1 MLIDRSMESFMTVPV
16 SGVFEAHLAVTNLD
30 LAIAFYRDTVGLHLA
45 HTSTLPRAAFFW
57 VGSAGKS
64 MLGLWE
70 GEPLPFHKIRHT
82 AFEVALS
89 DLRDAPARL
98 KKAGVIP
105 LDFDGLPTNEPVV
118 LAWMPA
124 ASIYF
129 NDPDGNL
136 LEFIAMLPD
145 TPQPEAGV
153 VRWSEWKKRF

>member
-1 MLIDRSMESFMTVPV
+1 MTVPV
-16 SGVFEAHLAVTNLD
+16 SGIFEAHLPVANLD
-30 LAIAFYRDTVGLHLA
+30 RAIVFYRDAVGLQLA
-45 HTSTLPRAAFFW
+45 HTSAQARAAFFW
-57 VGSAGKS
+57 AGGAGKS

-70 GEPLPFHKIRHT
+70 GPPQPFHKSRHT

-89 DLRDAPARL
+89 DLLEAPARL
-98 KKAGVIP
+98 AEAGVIAR
-105 LDFDGLPTNEPVV
+105 DFDGLPSNEPVV

-145 TPQPEAGV
+145 PPKPEAGV
-153 VRWSEWKKRF
+153 VRWSEWEKTRF

>member
-1 MLIDRSMESFMTVPV
+1 MTTSL
-16 SGVFEAHLAVTNLD
+16 SGIFEAHLSVTNLD
-30 LAIAFYRDTVGLHLA
+30 LAIVFYRDTVGLQLA

-70 GEPLPFHKIRHT
+70 GGPLPFHKIRPT
-82 AFEVALS
+82 AFEVALA
-89 DLRDAPARL
+89 DLHEAPARL
-98 KKAGVIP
+98 AKAGVVAR
-105 LDFDGLPTNEPVV
+105 DFDGLPSNDPVV

-136 LEFIAMLPD
+136 LEFIAMLPYA
-145 TPQPEAGV
+145 PKPEACV
-153 VRWSEWKKRF
+153 VRWSEWEETSFYI